1 MKKLRVSVA
10 SKRELW
16 NGIVFMYFDTFLPWT
31 FKRLWYV
38 ALLSSEVEIP
48 IRDDPD
54 YPGDQESL
62 LAADNL
68 STSIRVRVSVTDF
81 NEPHTVQIQ
90 PRDTWL
96 LMMWT
101 WRHFQYL

>member
-10 SKRELW
+10 SKREMW
-16 NGIVFMYFDTFLPWT
+16 NRIVFMYFDTFLPWT
-31 FKRLWYV
+31 LSDFG

-68 STSIRVRVSVTDF
+68 STSIRVRVTVTDF

-96 LMMWT
+96 LMMST
-101 WRHFQYL
+101 WWLFQYL

>member
-10 SKRELW
+10 SKREMW

-31 FKRLWYV
+31 LSDFGG
-38 ALLSSEVEIP
+38 LLSSEVEIP

-68 STSIRVRVSVTDF
+68 STSIRVRVTVTDF
-81 NEPHTVQIQ
+81 NEPRTVQIQ
-90 PRDTWL
+90 SRDTWL

-101 WRHFQYL
+101 WRHFEHL

>member
-1 MKKLRVSVA
+1 MEQFLCTLILFCL
-10 SKRELW
+10 ELLSDF
-16 NGIVFMYFDTFLPWT
+16 G
-31 FKRLWYV
+31 

-68 STSIRVRVSVTDF
+68 STSIRVRVTVTDF

-90 PRDTWL
+90 PRDT
-96 LMMWT
+96 
-101 WRHFQYL
+101 

>member
-10 SKRELW
+10 SKREMW

-31 FKRLWYV
+31 LSDFG
-38 ALLSSEVEIP
+38 ALLSSDVEIP

-68 STSIRVRVSVTDF
+68 STSIRVRVTVTDF
-81 NEPHTVQIQ
+81 NEPRTVQIQ